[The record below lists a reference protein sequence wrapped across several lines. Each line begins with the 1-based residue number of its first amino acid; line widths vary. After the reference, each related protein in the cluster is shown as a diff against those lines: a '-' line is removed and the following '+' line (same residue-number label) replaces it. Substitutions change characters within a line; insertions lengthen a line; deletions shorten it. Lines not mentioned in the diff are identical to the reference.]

1 MAADNGT
8 ESPLNSSQP
17 ACSLWGNYSWRE
29 EYLTPTNFVLLVA
42 AVSAESLMIPF
53 TVLLNALVIFLVWR
67 KRYLRKQKPSVLLAC
82 LAATDLLVGAVVL
95 PLVIAGHAFRFSRTP
110 VCLLDTV
117 ALAGV
122 NLACSAS
129 LYHLV
134 VISGERYVAIKHS
147 LRYETLVTANR
158 LITAVATAW
167 TIAVA
172 TTLIGLIII
181 VLMNRAEFAES
192 IYYAIIYLSIPGSL
206 AEICFCQVSIFLE
219 TRRHRRHIR
228 AQQVSGA
235 ATMDILKQ
243 DKAVRTTAMIV
254 GTLLL
259 SYAPIIVCSVV
270 TLAVRPPID
279 VEFGA
284 IFATEVFIY
293 ANSLVNPIIYCM
305 RTQDFKR
312 ALGELCG
319 RENSAQVNPQAA
331 GNPDFSAIRRRISEA
346 PRPSLGNGKKRVA
359 WSDRT
364 PTRCS
369 RSHSLELSRHL
380 ANERRN
386 LRKNSV

>member
-17 ACSLWGNYSWRE
+17 TCSLVGDYGWRE
-29 EYLTPTNFVLLVA
+29 EYLTPTNFALLVA
-42 AVSAESLMIPF
+42 AVSAESLMIPS

-67 KRYLRKQKPSVLLAC
+67 KRYLRKQKPCVLLAC

-95 PLVIAGHAFRFSRTP
+95 PLVVAGHAFRFSRTP
-110 VCLLDTV
+110 DCFLDTV
-117 ALAGV
+117 ALAGM
-122 NLACSAS
+122 NLACVAS

-147 LRYETLVTANR
+147 LRYEILVTTNR
-158 LITAVATAW
+158 LIAAVAAAW
-167 TIAVA
+167 SIPVA
-172 TTLIGLIII
+172 TTLIA
-181 VLMNRAEFAES
+181 LMNIALINHAVLAEMLLLVMIF
-192 IYYAIIYLSIPGSL
+192 LGIPGCL
-206 AEICFCQVSIFLE
+206 VAVCFCQVSVFLE

-243 DKAVRTTAMIV
+243 DKAARTTTMIV
-254 GTLLL
+254 GALLL
-259 SYAPIIVCSVV
+259 CCAPTIVCTVV
-270 TLAVRPPID
+270 TITARPPKN

-284 IFATEVFIY
+284 YFITDVFLY

-312 ALGELCG
+312 ALRELFG
-319 RENSAQVNPQAA
+319 LGNPAQVNPYAA
-331 GNPDFSAIRRRISEA
+331 GIPSSGIRRRSSET
-346 PRPSLGNGKKRVA
+346 PRPSPGNGKERVA
-359 WSDRT
+359 WSDRA
-364 PTRCS
+364 PTRSS
-369 RSHSLELSRHL
+369 RCHSLDLSRDL
-380 ANERRN
+380 ANELRN